1 VSEFYSFFRTL
12 LDDKSDTL
20 NMEDSI
26 SGKIRQRIT
35 KGKTGKIFFAKDF
48 SDFGN
53 DELINKALFRLEKN
67 KTLIRLSHGIYLYP
81 VIDKELGV
89 MLPAPETIAKAIAKR
104 DNARILPT
112 GNHAMN
118 LLGLST
124 QVPMNVIYMTDGS
137 PRKINVGKRKIT
149 FKKVSPRNFIYKGKI
164 IPLIVSALKS
174 IGKDN
179 VITEYVIRLEQ
190 ILTQSESK
198 QILLNDVN
206 YAPTWIKKLLT
217 PLINKNE

>member
-1 VSEFYSFFRTL
+1 MSEFYSFFRTFWNN
-12 LDDKSDTL
+12 KTDTV
-20 NMEDSI
+20 NIENSI

-48 SDFGN
+48 SDIGN

-81 VIDKELGV
+81 FIDKELGV

-137 PRKINVGKRKIT
+137 PRRVNIGKRKIT
-149 FKKVSPRNFIYKGKI
+149 FKKTSPRNFIYKGKI
-164 IPLIVSALKS
+164 IPLVVSALKT
-174 IGKDN
+174 IGKDDIISEY
-179 VITEYVIRLEQ
+179 ITRLEQ
-190 ILTQSESK
+190 IFTQSEEK
-198 QILLNDVN
+198 QILLNDAN
-206 YAPTWIKKLLT
+206 QAPAWIKKI
-217 PLINKNE
+217 LIPIIEKK